1 MVTNIKSKKSNDRDK
16 MNKRL
21 AVAGV
26 VATLGLVAVTGSLL
40 FINLVKGEEYSKIAY
55 NQQMKNKII
64 SPKRGTIYDSKGAVL
79 AQSVSV
85 DTVSINPTLV
95 KYTNNTSVEPEKLA
109 QVLSEIFDLT
119 YEEALEKTQSKKSV
133 EIIAKKVEK
142 EKVTKLQEWMTE
154 NKISTGINI
163 DEDTKRYYP
172 NNNIASNLIGFCGD
186 DNTGLAGLEEKW
198 NDVLTGTAG
207 KIVTAIDTDGKAI
220 SDENEQYVAAEN
232 GSNIYL
238 TIDINIQKIAEKYLS
253 QAVAENE
260 CKKGGTVIIMNPQS
274 GDILAMASNPD
285 YNLNSPRDAEATGL
299 ADTWNTISSQEKT
312 NALFKLWRNKAVS
325 DLYEPGSTFKLITSA
340 IGLEE
345 GKVSTDTANDFTCN
359 IVYYPAPDQPIS
371 CWRTYAAHGAQSLR
385 DALKNSCNPAFMQL
399 GARIGARTSYKYYEA
414 FGLFGTSIGSDIAS
428 VSKPQFYDLNKVGA
442 VELATMSFGQRFSI
456 SPLQLITA
464 VSAICN
470 NGMLVQPRI
479 VKQVENTDTKSID
492 NVETQEIRQ
501 VVSKD
506 TADKVKDMMLSV
518 VESGTGKW
526 AKVDGYQ
533 IGGKSGTSE
542 PIAAK
547 KEEEGY
553 TASFI
558 AISPIENTQ
567 VVCLVILYKP
577 EGAAGHQGG
586 QTAGPVA
593 SQIMSEVL
601 PYLGIPTTDST
612 VETTS
617 SSIAVQDVTD
627 KTITEA
633 KKILKESGFKV
644 SVHSNVDEDTTVVKE
659 QVPKSGIYLE
669 EGSTIYL
676 YTADSSEKGKTTV
689 PNIKGKTVEE
699 ATNILKSKNLNIKVE
714 GTNGIVVSQDPTF
727 DVEVEEGSVVNVV
740 IKEQLKDGQ

>member
-1 MVTNIKSKKSNDRDK
+1 
-16 MNKRL
+16 MNRRL
-21 AVAGV
+21 IITGI
-26 VATLGLVAVTGSLL
+26 VATLGFVVVTGSLV
-40 FINLVKGEEYSKIAY
+40 FINVVKGEEYSKKAY
-55 NQQMKNKII
+55 SQQMKNQII
-64 SPKRGTIYDSKGAVL
+64 SPKRGAILDTNGSVL
-79 AQSVSV
+79 AQSISV
-85 DTVSINPTLV
+85 DTVSINPSSV
-95 KYTNNTSVEPEKLA
+95 KYTNNKTVEPEKLA
-109 QVLSEIFDLT
+109 QIFSEIFDIT
-119 YEEALEKTQSKKSV
+119 YEDALAKAQSKKTV

-142 EKVTKLQEWMTE
+142 EKVTKLQDWIKE
-154 NKISTGINI
+154 NNISTGINI
-163 DEDTKRYYP
+163 DEDTKRSYP
-172 NNNIASNLIGFCGD
+172 NNNLASNLIGFCGD

-198 NDVLTGTAG
+198 NDTLTGTSG
-207 KIVTAIDTDGKAI
+207 KIVTAKANGGEAI

-238 TIDINIQKIAEKYLS
+238 TIDINIQKIAEKYLA
-253 QAVAENE
+253 QAVTENQCE
-260 CKKGGTVIIMNPQS
+260 KGGTVIIMNPQS

-285 YNLNSPRDAEATGL
+285 YNLNQPRDSVATGL
-299 ADTWNTISSQEKT
+299 QSTWDTLSSEDKS
-312 NALFKLWRNKAVS
+312 NALYKLWRNKAVS
-325 DLYEPGSTFKLITSA
+325 DLYEPGSTFKLITSS

-345 GKVSTDTANDFTCN
+345 GKVSTDTNGDFNCN

-385 DALKNSCNPAFMQL
+385 EALQNSCNPAFMQL

-414 FGLFGTSIGSDIAS
+414 FELFSTRIGNTIAS
-428 VSKPQFYDLNKVGA
+428 VSKPQFTELNKVGA

-470 NGMLVQPRI
+470 DGVLVEPRI
-479 VKQVENTDTKSID
+479 VKKVENTDTNSAE
-492 NVETQEIRQ
+492 NLETKEIRQ
-501 VVSKD
+501 VISKD

-518 VESGTGKW
+518 VEKGTGKW
-526 AKVDGYQ
+526 AKVDGYT

-542 PIAAK
+542 PIESK

-567 VVCLVILYKP
+567 VVCLVVLYKP

-601 PYLGIPTTDST
+601 PYLGIPTNDTKA
-612 VETTS
+612 ETTTTNT
-617 SSIAVQDVTD
+617 SIAVQDVTN
-627 KTITEA
+627 KTIAEA
-633 KKILKESGFKV
+633 KKVLKESGFNV
-644 SVHSNVDEDTTVVKE
+644 SVSSSGDENNTLVSE
-659 QVPKSGIYLE
+659 QIPKFGIYLE

-676 YTADSSEKGKTTV
+676 YTSESSSKKTTKV
-689 PNIKGKTVEE
+689 PNIKGKTVAE
-699 ATNILKSKNLNIKVE
+699 ATKILKDKNLNIKVD
-714 GTNGIVVSQDPTF
+714 GDKGIIVSQDPTF
-727 DVEVEEGSVVNVV
+727 DVEVEEGTVINVV

>member
-1 MVTNIKSKKSNDRDK
+1 M
-16 MNKRL
+16 
-21 AVAGV
+21 
-26 VATLGLVAVTGSLL
+26 
-40 FINLVKGEEYSKIAY
+40 FINVVKGEEYSKKAY
-55 NQQMKNKII
+55 SQQMKNQII
-64 SPKRGTIYDSKGAVL
+64 SPKRGAILDANGSVL
-79 AQSVSV
+79 AQSISV
-85 DTVSINPTLV
+85 DTVSINPSSV
-95 KYTNNTSVEPEKLA
+95 KYTNNKTVEPEKLA
-109 QVLSEIFDLT
+109 QIFSEIFDIT
-119 YEEALEKTQSKKSV
+119 YEDALAKAQSKKTV

-142 EKVTKLQEWMTE
+142 EKVTKLQDWIKE
-154 NKISTGINI
+154 NNISTGINI
-163 DEDTKRYYP
+163 DEDTKRSYP
-172 NNNIASNLIGFCGD
+172 NNNLASNLLGFCGD

-198 NDVLTGTAG
+198 NDTLTGTSG
-207 KIVTAIDTDGKAI
+207 KIVTAKANGGEAI

-238 TIDINIQKIAEKYLS
+238 TIDINIQKIAEKYLA
-253 QAVAENE
+253 QAVTENQCE
-260 CKKGGTVIIMNPQS
+260 KGGTVIIMNPQS

-285 YNLNSPRDAEATGL
+285 YNLNQPRDSVATGL
-299 ADTWNTISSQEKT
+299 QSTWDTLSSEDKS
-312 NALFKLWRNKAVS
+312 NALYKLWRNKAVS
-325 DLYEPGSTFKLITSA
+325 DLYEPGSTFKLITSS

-345 GKVSTDTANDFTCN
+345 GKVSTDTNGDFNCN

-385 DALKNSCNPAFMQL
+385 EALQNSCNPAFMQL

-414 FGLFGTSIGSDIAS
+414 FELFSTRIGNTIAS
-428 VSKPQFYDLNKVGA
+428 VSKPQFTELNKVGA

-470 NGMLVQPRI
+470 DGVLVEPRI
-479 VKQVENTDTKSID
+479 VKKVENTDTNS
-492 NVETQEIRQ
+492 VENLETKEIRQ
-501 VVSKD
+501 VISKD

-518 VESGTGKW
+518 VEKGTGKW
-526 AKVDGYQ
+526 AKVDGYT

-542 PIAAK
+542 PIESK

-567 VVCLVILYKP
+567 VVCLVVLYKP

-601 PYLGIPTTDST
+601 PYLGIPTNDTK
-612 VETTS
+612 VETTTTS
-617 SSIAVQDVTD
+617 TSIAVQDVTN
-627 KTITEA
+627 KTIAEA
-633 KKILKESGFKV
+633 KKVLKESGFNV
-644 SVHSNVDEDTTVVKE
+644 SVSSSGDENNTLVSE

-676 YTADSSEKGKTTV
+676 YTSENSNKKTTKV
-689 PNIKGKTVEE
+689 PNIKGKTVAE
-699 ATNILKSKNLNIKVE
+699 ATKILKDKNLNIKVD
-714 GTNGIVVSQDPTF
+714 GDKGIIVSQDPTF
-727 DVEVEEGSVVNVV
+727 DVEVEEGTVINVV

>member
-1 MVTNIKSKKSNDRDK
+1 
-16 MNKRL
+16 MNRRL
-21 AVAGV
+21 VITGI
-26 VATLGLVAVTGSLL
+26 VATIGFTVVTGSLL
-40 FINLVKGEEYSKIAY
+40 FINIVKGEEYSKKAY
-55 NQQMKNKII
+55 SQQMKNQII
-64 SPKRGTIYDSKGAVL
+64 SPKRGAILDTNGSVL
-79 AQSVSV
+79 AQSISV
-85 DTVSINPTLV
+85 DTVSINPSSV
-95 KYTNNTSVEPEKLA
+95 KYTNNKTVEPEKLA
-109 QVLSEIFDLT
+109 QIFSEIFDIT
-119 YEEALEKTQSKKSV
+119 YEDALAKAQSKKTV

-142 EKVTKLQEWMTE
+142 EKVTKLQDWIKE
-154 NKISTGINI
+154 NNISTGINI
-163 DEDTKRYYP
+163 DEDTKRSYP
-172 NNNIASNLIGFCGD
+172 NNNLASNLIGFCGD

-198 NDVLTGTAG
+198 NDTLTGTSG
-207 KIVTAIDTDGKAI
+207 KIVTAKANGGEAI

-238 TIDINIQKIAEKYLS
+238 TIDINIQKIAEKYLA
-253 QAVAENE
+253 QAVTENQCE
-260 CKKGGTVIIMNPQS
+260 KGGTVIIMNPQS

-285 YNLNSPRDAEATGL
+285 YNLNQPRDSVATGL
-299 ADTWNTISSQEKT
+299 QSTWDTLSSEDKS
-312 NALFKLWRNKAVS
+312 NALYKLWRNKAVS
-325 DLYEPGSTFKLITSA
+325 DLYEPGSTFKLITSS

-345 GKVSTDTANDFTCN
+345 GKVSTDTNGDFNCN

-385 DALKNSCNPAFMQL
+385 EALQNSCNPAFMQL

-414 FGLFGTSIGSDIAS
+414 FELFSTRIGNTIAS
-428 VSKPQFYDLNKVGA
+428 VSKPQFTELNKVGA

-470 NGMLVQPRI
+470 DGVLVEPRI
-479 VKQVENTDTKSID
+479 VKKVENTDTNS
-492 NVETQEIRQ
+492 VENLETKEIRQ
-501 VVSKD
+501 VISKD

-518 VESGTGKW
+518 VEKGTGKW
-526 AKVDGYQ
+526 AKVDGYT

-542 PIAAK
+542 PIESK

-567 VVCLVILYKP
+567 VVCLVVLYKP

-601 PYLGIPTTDST
+601 PYLGIPTNDTK
-612 VETTS
+612 VETTTTNT
-617 SSIAVQDVTD
+617 SIAVQDVTN
-627 KTITEA
+627 KTVAEA
-633 KKILKESGFKV
+633 KKVLKESGFNV
-644 SVHSNVDEDTTVVKE
+644 SVSSAGDENNTLVSE

-676 YTADSSEKGKTTV
+676 YTSESSNKKTTKV
-689 PNIKGKTVEE
+689 PNIKGKTVAE
-699 ATNILKSKNLNIKVE
+699 ATKILKDKNLNIKVD
-714 GTNGIVVSQDPTF
+714 GDKGIIVSQDPTF
-727 DVEVEEGSVVNVV
+727 DVEVEEGTVINVV

>member
-1 MVTNIKSKKSNDRDK
+1 
-16 MNKRL
+16 MNRRL
-21 AVAGV
+21 IITGI
-26 VATLGLVAVTGSLL
+26 VATLGFVVVTGSLV
-40 FINLVKGEEYSKIAY
+40 FINAVKGEEYSKKAY
-55 NQQMKNKII
+55 SQQMKNQII
-64 SPKRGTIYDSKGAVL
+64 SPKRGAILDTNGSVL
-79 AQSVSV
+79 AQSISV
-85 DTVSINPTLV
+85 DTVSINPSSV
-95 KYTNNTSVEPEKLA
+95 KYTNNKTVEPEKLA
-109 QVLSEIFDLT
+109 QIFSEIFDIT
-119 YEEALEKTQSKKSV
+119 YEDALAKAQSKKTV

-142 EKVTKLQEWMTE
+142 EKVTKLQDWIKE
-154 NKISTGINI
+154 NNISTGINI
-163 DEDTKRYYP
+163 DEDTKRSYP
-172 NNNIASNLIGFCGD
+172 NNNLASNLIGFCGD

-198 NDVLTGTAG
+198 NDTLTGTSG
-207 KIVTAIDTDGKAI
+207 KIVTAKANGGEAI

-238 TIDINIQKIAEKYLS
+238 TIDINIQKIAEKYLA
-253 QAVAENE
+253 QAVTENQCE
-260 CKKGGTVIIMNPQS
+260 KGGTVIIMNPQS

-285 YNLNSPRDAEATGL
+285 YNLNQPRDSVATGL
-299 ADTWNTISSQEKT
+299 QSTWDTLSSEDKS
-312 NALFKLWRNKAVS
+312 NALYKLWRNKAVS
-325 DLYEPGSTFKLITSA
+325 DLYEPGSTFKLITSS

-345 GKVSTDTANDFTCN
+345 GKVSTDTNGDFNCN

-385 DALKNSCNPAFMQL
+385 EALQNSCNPAFMQL

-414 FGLFGTSIGSDIAS
+414 FELFSTRIGNTIAS
-428 VSKPQFYDLNKVGA
+428 VSKPQFTELNKVGA

-470 NGMLVQPRI
+470 DGVLVEPRI
-479 VKQVENTDTKSID
+479 VKKVENTDTNSAENLEKK
-492 NVETQEIRQ
+492 EIRQ
-501 VVSKD
+501 VISKD

-518 VESGTGKW
+518 VEKGTGKW
-526 AKVDGYQ
+526 AKVDGYT

-542 PIAAK
+542 PIESK

-567 VVCLVILYKP
+567 VVCLVVLYKP

-601 PYLGIPTTDST
+601 PYLGIPTNDTK
-612 VETTS
+612 VETTTTNT
-617 SSIAVQDVTD
+617 SIAVQDVTN
-627 KTITEA
+627 KTIAEA
-633 KKILKESGFKV
+633 KKVLKESGFNV
-644 SVHSNVDEDTTVVKE
+644 SVSSSGDENNTLVSE
-659 QVPKSGIYLE
+659 QIPKSGIYLE

-676 YTADSSEKGKTTV
+676 YTSESSSKKTTKV
-689 PNIKGKTVEE
+689 PNIKGKTVAE
-699 ATNILKSKNLNIKVE
+699 ATKILKDKNLNIKVD
-714 GTNGIVVSQDPTF
+714 GDKGIIVSQDPTF
-727 DVEVEEGSVVNVV
+727 DVEVEEGTVINVV

>member
-1 MVTNIKSKKSNDRDK
+1 
-16 MNKRL
+16 MNRRL
-21 AVAGV
+21 AITGI
-26 VATLGLVAVTGSLL
+26 VATLGFAAVTGSLL
-40 FINLVKGEEYSKIAY
+40 FINIVKGEEYSKKAY
-55 NQQMKNKII
+55 SQQMKNQII
-64 SPKRGTIYDSKGAVL
+64 SPKRGAILDANGSVL
-79 AQSVSV
+79 AQSISV
-85 DTVSINPTLV
+85 DTVSINPSSV
-95 KYTNNTSVEPEKLA
+95 KYTNNKTVEPEKLA
-109 QVLSEIFDLT
+109 QIFSEIFDIT
-119 YEEALEKTQSKKSV
+119 YEDALAKAQSKKSV

-142 EKVTKLQEWMTE
+142 EKVSKLQDWIKE
-154 NKISTGINI
+154 NNISTGINI
-163 DEDTKRYYP
+163 DEDTKRSYP
-172 NNNIASNLIGFCGD
+172 NNNLASNLIGFCGD

-198 NDVLTGTAG
+198 NDTLTGTSG
-207 KIVTAIDTDGKAI
+207 KIVTAKANGGEAI

-238 TIDINIQKIAEKYLS
+238 TIDINIQKIAEKYLA
-253 QAVAENE
+253 QAVTENQCE
-260 CKKGGTVIIMNPQS
+260 KGGTVIIMNPQS

-285 YNLNSPRDAEATGL
+285 YNLNQPRDSAATGL
-299 ADTWNTISSQEKT
+299 QSTWDTLSSEDKS
-312 NALFKLWRNKAVS
+312 NALYKLWRNKAVS
-325 DLYEPGSTFKLITSA
+325 DLYEPGSTFKLITSS

-345 GKVSTDTANDFTCN
+345 GKVSTDTNGDFNCN

-385 DALKNSCNPAFMQL
+385 EALQNSCNPAFMQL
-399 GARIGARTSYKYYEA
+399 GARIGAKTSYKYYEA
-414 FGLFGTSIGSDIAS
+414 FELFSTRIGSTIAS
-428 VSKPQFYDLNKVGA
+428 VSKPQFTELNKVGA

-470 NGMLVQPRI
+470 DGVLVEPRI
-479 VKQVENTDTKSID
+479 VKKVENTDTNS
-492 NVETQEIRQ
+492 VENLETKEIRQ
-501 VVSKD
+501 VISKD

-518 VESGTGKW
+518 VEKGTGKW
-526 AKVDGYQ
+526 AKVDGYT

-542 PIAAK
+542 PIESK

-567 VVCLVILYKP
+567 VVCLVVLYKP

-601 PYLGIPTTDST
+601 PYLGIPTNDTK
-612 VETTS
+612 VETTTTS
-617 SSIAVQDVTD
+617 TSIAVQDVTN
-627 KTITEA
+627 KTVAEA
-633 KKILKESGFKV
+633 KKVLKESGFNV
-644 SVHSNVDEDTTVVKE
+644 SVSSSGDENSTLVSE

-676 YTADSSEKGKTTV
+676 YTSENSNKKTTTV
-689 PNIKGKTVEE
+689 PNIKGKTVAE
-699 ATNILKSKNLNIKVE
+699 ATKILKEKNLNIKVD
-714 GTNGIVVSQDPTF
+714 GDKGIIVSQDPTF
-727 DVEVEEGSVVNVV
+727 DVEVEEGTVINVV

>member
-1 MVTNIKSKKSNDRDK
+1 
-16 MNKRL
+16 MNRRL
-21 AVAGV
+21 VITGII
-26 VATLGLVAVTGSLL
+26 ATIGFTVVTGSLL
-40 FINLVKGEEYSKIAY
+40 FINIVKGEEYSKKAY
-55 NQQMKNKII
+55 SQQMKNQII
-64 SPKRGTIYDSKGAVL
+64 SPKRGAILDTNGSVL
-79 AQSVSV
+79 AQSISV
-85 DTVSINPTLV
+85 DTVSINPSSV
-95 KYTNNTSVEPEKLA
+95 KYTNNKTVEPEKLA
-109 QVLSEIFDLT
+109 QIFSEIFDIT
-119 YEEALEKTQSKKSV
+119 YEDALAKAQSKKTV

-142 EKVTKLQEWMTE
+142 EKVTKLQDWIKE
-154 NKISTGINI
+154 NNISTGINI
-163 DEDTKRYYP
+163 DEDTKRSYP
-172 NNNIASNLIGFCGD
+172 NNNLASNLIGFCGD

-198 NDVLTGTAG
+198 NDTLTGTSG
-207 KIVTAIDTDGKAI
+207 KIVTAKANGGEAI

-238 TIDINIQKIAEKYLS
+238 TIDINIQKIAEKYLA
-253 QAVAENE
+253 QAVTENQCE
-260 CKKGGTVIIMNPQS
+260 KGGTVIIMNPQS

-285 YNLNSPRDAEATGL
+285 YNLNQPRDSVATGL
-299 ADTWNTISSQEKT
+299 QSTWDTLSSEDKS
-312 NALFKLWRNKAVS
+312 NALYKLWRNKAVS
-325 DLYEPGSTFKLITSA
+325 DLYEPGSTFKLITSS

-345 GKVSTDTANDFTCN
+345 GKVSTDTNGDFNCN

-385 DALKNSCNPAFMQL
+385 EALQNSCNPAFMQL

-414 FGLFGTSIGSDIAS
+414 FELFSTRIGNTIAS
-428 VSKPQFYDLNKVGA
+428 VSKPQFTELNKVGA

-470 NGMLVQPRI
+470 DGVLVEPRI
-479 VKQVENTDTKSID
+479 VKKVENTDTNSAE
-492 NVETQEIRQ
+492 NLETKEIRQ
-501 VVSKD
+501 VISKD

-518 VESGTGKW
+518 VEKGTGKW
-526 AKVDGYQ
+526 AKVDGYT

-542 PIAAK
+542 PIESK

-567 VVCLVILYKP
+567 VVCLVVLYKP

-601 PYLGIPTTDST
+601 PYLGIPTNDTK
-612 VETTS
+612 VETTTTNT
-617 SSIAVQDVTD
+617 SIAVQDVTN
-627 KTITEA
+627 KTIAEA
-633 KKILKESGFKV
+633 KKVLKESGFNV
-644 SVHSNVDEDTTVVKE
+644 SVSSSGDENNTLVSE

-676 YTADSSEKGKTTV
+676 YTSESSNKKTTKV
-689 PNIKGKTVEE
+689 PNIKGKTVAE
-699 ATNILKSKNLNIKVE
+699 ATKILKDKNLNIKVD
-714 GTNGIVVSQDPTF
+714 GDKGIIVSQDPTF
-727 DVEVEEGSVVNVV
+727 DVEVEEGTVINVV

>member
-1 MVTNIKSKKSNDRDK
+1 
-16 MNKRL
+16 MNRRL
-21 AVAGV
+21 AITGI
-26 VATLGLVAVTGSLL
+26 VATLGFVVVTGSLV
-40 FINLVKGEEYSKIAY
+40 FINVVKGEEYSKKAY
-55 NQQMKNKII
+55 SQQMKNQII
-64 SPKRGTIYDSKGAVL
+64 SPKRGAILDANGSVL
-79 AQSVSV
+79 AQSISV
-85 DTVSINPTLV
+85 DTVSINPSSV
-95 KYTNNTSVEPEKLA
+95 KYTNNKTVEPEKLA
-109 QVLSEIFDLT
+109 QIFSEIFDIT
-119 YEEALEKTQSKKSV
+119 YEDALAKAQSKKTV

-142 EKVTKLQEWMTE
+142 EKVTKLQDWIKE
-154 NKISTGINI
+154 NNISTGINI
-163 DEDTKRYYP
+163 DEDTKRSYP
-172 NNNIASNLIGFCGD
+172 NNNLASNLLGFCGD

-198 NDVLTGTAG
+198 NDTLTGTSG
-207 KIVTAIDTDGKAI
+207 KIVTAKANGGEAI

-238 TIDINIQKIAEKYLS
+238 TIDINIQKIAEKYLA
-253 QAVAENE
+253 QAVTENQCE
-260 CKKGGTVIIMNPQS
+260 KGGTVIIMNPQS

-285 YNLNSPRDAEATGL
+285 YNLNQPRDSVATGL
-299 ADTWNTISSQEKT
+299 QSTWDTLSSEDKS
-312 NALFKLWRNKAVS
+312 NALYKLWRNKAVS
-325 DLYEPGSTFKLITSA
+325 DLYEPGSTFKLITSS

-345 GKVSTDTANDFTCN
+345 GKVSTDTNGDFNCN

-385 DALKNSCNPAFMQL
+385 EALQNSCNPAFMQL

-414 FGLFGTSIGSDIAS
+414 FELFSTRIGNTIAS
-428 VSKPQFYDLNKVGA
+428 VSKPQFTELNKVGA

-470 NGMLVQPRI
+470 DGVLVEPRI
-479 VKQVENTDTKSID
+479 VKKVENTDTNS
-492 NVETQEIRQ
+492 VENLETKEIRQ
-501 VVSKD
+501 VISKD

-518 VESGTGKW
+518 VEKGTGKW
-526 AKVDGYQ
+526 AKVDGYT

-542 PIAAK
+542 PIESK

-567 VVCLVILYKP
+567 VVCLVVLYKP

-601 PYLGIPTTDST
+601 PYLGIPTNDTK
-612 VETTS
+612 VETTTTNT
-617 SSIAVQDVTD
+617 SIAVQDVTN
-627 KTITEA
+627 KTVAEA
-633 KKILKESGFKV
+633 KKVLKESGFNV
-644 SVHSNVDEDTTVVKE
+644 SVSSSGDENNTLVSE

-676 YTADSSEKGKTTV
+676 YTSENSNKKTTKV
-689 PNIKGKTVEE
+689 PNIKGKTVAE
-699 ATNILKSKNLNIKVE
+699 ATKILKDKNLNIKVD
-714 GTNGIVVSQDPTF
+714 GDKGIIVSQDPTF
-727 DVEVEEGSVVNVV
+727 DVEVEEGTVINVV

>member
-1 MVTNIKSKKSNDRDK
+1 
-16 MNKRL
+16 MNRRL
-21 AVAGV
+21 VITGI
-26 VATLGLVAVTGSLL
+26 VATIGFTVVTGSLL
-40 FINLVKGEEYSKIAY
+40 FINIVKGEEYSKKAY
-55 NQQMKNKII
+55 SQQMKNQII
-64 SPKRGTIYDSKGAVL
+64 SPKRGAILDTNGSVL
-79 AQSVSV
+79 AQSISV
-85 DTVSINPTLV
+85 DTVSINPSSV
-95 KYTNNTSVEPEKLA
+95 KYTNNKTVEPEKLA
-109 QVLSEIFDLT
+109 QIFSEIFDIT
-119 YEEALEKTQSKKSV
+119 YEDALAKAQSKKTV

-142 EKVTKLQEWMTE
+142 EKVTKLQDWIKE
-154 NKISTGINI
+154 NNISTGINI
-163 DEDTKRYYP
+163 DEDTKRSYP
-172 NNNIASNLIGFCGD
+172 NNNLASNLIGFCGD

-198 NDVLTGTAG
+198 NDTLTGTSG
-207 KIVTAIDTDGKAI
+207 KIVTAKANGGEAI

-238 TIDINIQKIAEKYLS
+238 TIDINIQKIAEKYLA
-253 QAVAENE
+253 QAVTENQCE
-260 CKKGGTVIIMNPQS
+260 KGGTVIIMNPQS

-285 YNLNSPRDAEATGL
+285 YNLNQPRDSVATGL
-299 ADTWNTISSQEKT
+299 QSTWDTLSSEDKS
-312 NALFKLWRNKAVS
+312 NALYKLWRNKAVS
-325 DLYEPGSTFKLITSA
+325 DLYEPGSTFKLITSS

-345 GKVSTDTANDFTCN
+345 GKVSTDTNGDFNCN

-385 DALKNSCNPAFMQL
+385 EALQNSCNPAFMQL

-414 FGLFGTSIGSDIAS
+414 FELFSTRIGNTIAS
-428 VSKPQFYDLNKVGA
+428 VSKPQFTELNKVGA

-470 NGMLVQPRI
+470 DGVLVEPRI
-479 VKQVENTDTKSID
+479 VKKVENTDTNSAE
-492 NVETQEIRQ
+492 NLETKEIRQ
-501 VVSKD
+501 VISKD

-518 VESGTGKW
+518 VEKGTGKW
-526 AKVDGYQ
+526 AKVDGYT

-542 PIAAK
+542 PIESK

-567 VVCLVILYKP
+567 VVCLVVLYKP

-601 PYLGIPTTDST
+601 PYLGIPTNDTK
-612 VETTS
+612 VETTTTNT
-617 SSIAVQDVTD
+617 SIAVQDVTN
-627 KTITEA
+627 KTIAEA
-633 KKILKESGFKV
+633 RKVLKESGFNV
-644 SVHSNVDEDTTVVKE
+644 SVSSSGDENNTLVSE

-676 YTADSSEKGKTTV
+676 YTSESSNKKTTKV
-689 PNIKGKTVEE
+689 PNIKGKTVAE
-699 ATNILKSKNLNIKVE
+699 ATKILKDKNLNIKVD
-714 GTNGIVVSQDPTF
+714 GDKGIIVSQDPTF
-727 DVEVEEGSVVNVV
+727 DVEVEEGTVINVV

>member
-1 MVTNIKSKKSNDRDK
+1 
-16 MNKRL
+16 MNRRL
-21 AVAGV
+21 AITGI
-26 VATLGLVAVTGSLL
+26 VATLGFAAVTGSLL
-40 FINLVKGEEYSKIAY
+40 FINIVKGEEYSKKAY
-55 NQQMKNKII
+55 SQQMKNQII
-64 SPKRGTIYDSKGAVL
+64 SPKRGAILDANGSVL
-79 AQSVSV
+79 AQSISV
-85 DTVSINPTLV
+85 DTVSINPSSV
-95 KYTNNTSVEPEKLA
+95 KYTNNKTVEPEKLA
-109 QVLSEIFDLT
+109 QIFSEIFDIT
-119 YEEALEKTQSKKSV
+119 YEDALAKAQSKKTV

-142 EKVTKLQEWMTE
+142 EKVSKLQDWIKE
-154 NKISTGINI
+154 NNISTGINI
-163 DEDTKRYYP
+163 DEDTKRSYP
-172 NNNIASNLIGFCGD
+172 NNNLASNLIGFCGD

-198 NDVLTGTAG
+198 NDTLTGTSG
-207 KIVTAIDTDGKAI
+207 KIVTAKANGGEAI

-238 TIDINIQKIAEKYLS
+238 TIDINIQKIAEKYLA
-253 QAVAENE
+253 QAVTENQCE
-260 CKKGGTVIIMNPQS
+260 KGGTVIIMNPQS

-285 YNLNSPRDAEATGL
+285 YNLNQPRDSAATGL
-299 ADTWNTISSQEKT
+299 QSTWDTLSSEDKS
-312 NALFKLWRNKAVS
+312 NALYKLWRNKAVS
-325 DLYEPGSTFKLITSA
+325 DLYEPGSTFKLITSS

-345 GKVSTDTANDFTCN
+345 GKVSTDTNGDFNCN

-385 DALKNSCNPAFMQL
+385 EALQNSCNPAFMQL
-399 GARIGARTSYKYYEA
+399 GARIGAKTSYKYYEA
-414 FGLFGTSIGSDIAS
+414 FELFSTRIGSTIAS
-428 VSKPQFYDLNKVGA
+428 VSKPQFTELNKVGA

-470 NGMLVQPRI
+470 DGVLVEPRI
-479 VKQVENTDTKSID
+479 VKKVENTDTNS
-492 NVETQEIRQ
+492 VENLETKEIRQ
-501 VVSKD
+501 VISKD

-518 VESGTGKW
+518 VEKGTGKW
-526 AKVDGYQ
+526 AKVDGYT

-542 PIAAK
+542 PIESK

-567 VVCLVILYKP
+567 VVCLVVLYKP

-601 PYLGIPTTDST
+601 PYLGIPTNDTK
-612 VETTS
+612 VETTTTS
-617 SSIAVQDVTD
+617 TSIAVQDVTN
-627 KTITEA
+627 KTVAEA
-633 KKILKESGFKV
+633 KKILKESGFNV
-644 SVHSNVDEDTTVVKE
+644 SVSSSGDENSTLVSE

-676 YTADSSEKGKTTV
+676 YTSENSNKKTTTV
-689 PNIKGKTVEE
+689 PNIKGKTVAE
-699 ATNILKSKNLNIKVE
+699 ATKILKEKNLNIKVD
-714 GTNGIVVSQDPTF
+714 GDKGIIVSQDPTF
-727 DVEVEEGSVVNVV
+727 DVEVEEGTVINVV

>member
-1 MVTNIKSKKSNDRDK
+1 
-16 MNKRL
+16 MNRRL
-21 AVAGV
+21 IITGI
-26 VATLGLVAVTGSLL
+26 VATLGFVVVTGSLV
-40 FINLVKGEEYSKIAY
+40 FINVVKGEEYSKKAY
-55 NQQMKNKII
+55 SQQMKNQII
-64 SPKRGTIYDSKGAVL
+64 SPKRGAILDTNGSVL
-79 AQSVSV
+79 AQSISV
-85 DTVSINPTLV
+85 DTVSINPSSV
-95 KYTNNTSVEPEKLA
+95 KYTNNKTVEPEKLA
-109 QVLSEIFDLT
+109 QIFSEIFDIT
-119 YEEALEKTQSKKSV
+119 YEDALAKAQSKKTV

-142 EKVTKLQEWMTE
+142 EKVTKLQDWIKE
-154 NKISTGINI
+154 NNISTGINI
-163 DEDTKRYYP
+163 DEDTKRSYP
-172 NNNIASNLIGFCGD
+172 NNNLASNLIGFCGD

-198 NDVLTGTAG
+198 NDTLTGTSG
-207 KIVTAIDTDGKAI
+207 KIVTAKANGGEAI

-238 TIDINIQKIAEKYLS
+238 TIDINIQKIAEKYLA
-253 QAVAENE
+253 QAVTENQCE
-260 CKKGGTVIIMNPQS
+260 KGGTVIIMNPQS

-285 YNLNSPRDAEATGL
+285 YNLNQPRDSVATGL
-299 ADTWNTISSQEKT
+299 QSTWDTLSSEDKS
-312 NALFKLWRNKAVS
+312 NALYKLWRNKAVS
-325 DLYEPGSTFKLITSA
+325 DLYEPGSTFKLITSS

-345 GKVSTDTANDFTCN
+345 GKVSTDTNGDFNCN

-385 DALKNSCNPAFMQL
+385 EALQNSCNPAFMQL

-414 FGLFGTSIGSDIAS
+414 FELFSTRIGNTIAS
-428 VSKPQFYDLNKVGA
+428 VSKPQFTELNKVGA

-470 NGMLVQPRI
+470 DGVLVEPRI
-479 VKQVENTDTKSID
+479 VKKVENTDTNSAE
-492 NVETQEIRQ
+492 NLETKEIRQ
-501 VVSKD
+501 VISKD

-518 VESGTGKW
+518 VEKGTGKW
-526 AKVDGYQ
+526 AKVDGYT

-542 PIAAK
+542 PIESK

-567 VVCLVILYKP
+567 VVCLVVLYKP

-601 PYLGIPTTDST
+601 PYLGIPTNDTKA
-612 VETTS
+612 ETTTTNT
-617 SSIAVQDVTD
+617 SIAVQDVTN
-627 KTITEA
+627 KTIAEA
-633 KKILKESGFKV
+633 KKVLKESGFNV
-644 SVHSNVDEDTTVVKE
+644 SVSSSGDENNTLVSE
-659 QVPKSGIYLE
+659 QIPKFGIYLE

-676 YTADSSEKGKTTV
+676 YTSESSSKKTTKV
-689 PNIKGKTVEE
+689 PNIKGKTVAE
-699 ATNILKSKNLNIKVE
+699 AIKILKDKNLNIKVD
-714 GTNGIVVSQDPTF
+714 GDKGIIVSQDPTF
-727 DVEVEEGSVVNVV
+727 DVEVEEGTVINVV

>member
-1 MVTNIKSKKSNDRDK
+1 
-16 MNKRL
+16 MNRRL
-21 AVAGV
+21 IITGII
-26 VATLGLVAVTGSLL
+26 ATLGFVVVTGSLV
-40 FINLVKGEEYSKIAY
+40 FINVVKGEEYSKKAY
-55 NQQMKNKII
+55 SQQMKNQII
-64 SPKRGTIYDSKGAVL
+64 SPKRGAILDTNGSVL
-79 AQSVSV
+79 AQSISV
-85 DTVSINPTLV
+85 DTVSINPSSV
-95 KYTNNTSVEPEKLA
+95 KYTNNKTVEPEKLA
-109 QVLSEIFDLT
+109 QIFSEIFDIT
-119 YEEALEKTQSKKSV
+119 YEDALAKAQSKKTV

-142 EKVTKLQEWMTE
+142 EKVTKLQDWIKE
-154 NKISTGINI
+154 NNISTGINI
-163 DEDTKRYYP
+163 DEDTKRSYP
-172 NNNIASNLIGFCGD
+172 NNNLASNLIGFCGD

-198 NDVLTGTAG
+198 NDTLTGTSG
-207 KIVTAIDTDGKAI
+207 KIVTAKANGGEAI

-238 TIDINIQKIAEKYLS
+238 TIDINIQKIAEKYLA
-253 QAVAENE
+253 QAVTENQCE
-260 CKKGGTVIIMNPQS
+260 KGGTVIIMNPQS

-285 YNLNSPRDAEATGL
+285 YNLNQPRDSVATGL
-299 ADTWNTISSQEKT
+299 QSTWDTLSSEDKS
-312 NALFKLWRNKAVS
+312 NALYKLWRNKAVS
-325 DLYEPGSTFKLITSA
+325 DLYEPGSTFKLITSS

-345 GKVSTDTANDFTCN
+345 GKVSTDTNGDFNCN

-385 DALKNSCNPAFMQL
+385 EALQNSCNPAFMQL

-414 FGLFGTSIGSDIAS
+414 FELFSTRIGNTIAS
-428 VSKPQFYDLNKVGA
+428 VSKPQFTELNKVGA

-470 NGMLVQPRI
+470 DGVLVEPRI
-479 VKQVENTDTKSID
+479 VKKVENTDTNSAE
-492 NVETQEIRQ
+492 NLETKEIRQ
-501 VVSKD
+501 VISKD

-518 VESGTGKW
+518 VEKGTGKW
-526 AKVDGYQ
+526 AKVDGYT

-542 PIAAK
+542 PIESK

-567 VVCLVILYKP
+567 VVCLVVLYKP

-601 PYLGIPTTDST
+601 PYLGIPTNDTK
-612 VETTS
+612 VETTTTNT
-617 SSIAVQDVTD
+617 SIAVQDVTN
-627 KTITEA
+627 KTIAEA
-633 KKILKESGFKV
+633 KKVLKESGFNV
-644 SVHSNVDEDTTVVKE
+644 SVSSSGDENNTLVSE
-659 QVPKSGIYLE
+659 QIPKSGIYLE

-676 YTADSSEKGKTTV
+676 YTSESSSKKTTKV
-689 PNIKGKTVEE
+689 PNIKGKTVAE
-699 ATNILKSKNLNIKVE
+699 ATKILKDKNLNIKVD
-714 GTNGIVVSQDPTF
+714 GDKGIIVSQDPTF
-727 DVEVEEGSVVNVV
+727 DVEVEEGTVINVV

>member
-1 MVTNIKSKKSNDRDK
+1 
-16 MNKRL
+16 MNRRL
-21 AVAGV
+21 IITGI
-26 VATLGLVAVTGSLL
+26 VATLGFVVVTGSLV
-40 FINLVKGEEYSKIAY
+40 FINVVKGEEYSKKAY
-55 NQQMKNKII
+55 SQQMKNQII
-64 SPKRGTIYDSKGAVL
+64 SPKRGAILDTNGSVL
-79 AQSVSV
+79 AQSISV
-85 DTVSINPTLV
+85 DTVSINPSSI
-95 KYTNNTSVEPEKLA
+95 KYTNNKTVEPEKLA
-109 QVLSEIFDLT
+109 QIFSEIFDIT
-119 YEEALEKTQSKKSV
+119 YEDALAKAQSKKTV

-142 EKVTKLQEWMTE
+142 EKVTKLQDWIKE
-154 NKISTGINI
+154 NNISTGINI
-163 DEDTKRYYP
+163 DEDTKRSYP
-172 NNNIASNLIGFCGD
+172 NNNLASNLIGFCGD

-198 NDVLTGTAG
+198 NDTLTGTSG
-207 KIVTAIDTDGKAI
+207 KIVTAKANGGEAI

-238 TIDINIQKIAEKYLS
+238 TIDINIQKIAEKYLA
-253 QAVAENE
+253 QAVTENQCE
-260 CKKGGTVIIMNPQS
+260 KGGTVIIMNPQS

-285 YNLNSPRDAEATGL
+285 YNLNQPRDSVATGL
-299 ADTWNTISSQEKT
+299 QSTWDTLSSEDKS
-312 NALFKLWRNKAVS
+312 NALYKLWRNKAVS
-325 DLYEPGSTFKLITSA
+325 DLYEPGSTFKLITSS

-345 GKVSTDTANDFTCN
+345 GKVSTDTNGDFNCN

-385 DALKNSCNPAFMQL
+385 EALQNSCNPAFMQL

-414 FGLFGTSIGSDIAS
+414 FELFSTRIGNTIAS
-428 VSKPQFYDLNKVGA
+428 VSKPQFTELNKVGA

-470 NGMLVQPRI
+470 DGVLVEPRI
-479 VKQVENTDTKSID
+479 VKKVENTDTNSAE
-492 NVETQEIRQ
+492 NLETKEIRQ
-501 VVSKD
+501 VISKD

-518 VESGTGKW
+518 VEKGTGKW
-526 AKVDGYQ
+526 AKVDGYT

-542 PIAAK
+542 PIESK

-567 VVCLVILYKP
+567 VVCLVVLYKP

-601 PYLGIPTTDST
+601 PYLGIPTNDTK
-612 VETTS
+612 VETTTTNT
-617 SSIAVQDVTD
+617 SIAVQDVTN
-627 KTITEA
+627 KTIAEA
-633 KKILKESGFKV
+633 KKVLKESGFNV
-644 SVHSNVDEDTTVVKE
+644 SVSSSGDENNTLVSE
-659 QVPKSGIYLE
+659 QIPKSGIYLE

-676 YTADSSEKGKTTV
+676 YTSESSSKKTTKV
-689 PNIKGKTVEE
+689 PNIKGKTVAE
-699 ATNILKSKNLNIKVE
+699 ATKILKDKNLNIKVD
-714 GTNGIVVSQDPTF
+714 GDKGIIVSQDPTF
-727 DVEVEEGSVVNVV
+727 DVEVEEGTVINVV

>member
-1 MVTNIKSKKSNDRDK
+1 
-16 MNKRL
+16 MNRRL
-21 AVAGV
+21 VITGI
-26 VATLGLVAVTGSLL
+26 VATIGFTVVTGSLL
-40 FINLVKGEEYSKIAY
+40 FINIVKGEEYSKKAY
-55 NQQMKNKII
+55 SQQMKNQII
-64 SPKRGTIYDSKGAVL
+64 SPKRGAILDTNGSVL
-79 AQSVSV
+79 AQSISV
-85 DTVSINPTLV
+85 DTVSINPSSV
-95 KYTNNTSVEPEKLA
+95 KYTNNKTVEPEKLA
-109 QVLSEIFDLT
+109 QIFSEIFDIT
-119 YEEALEKTQSKKSV
+119 YEDALAKAQSKKTV

-142 EKVTKLQEWMTE
+142 EKVTKLQDWIKE
-154 NKISTGINI
+154 NNISTGINI
-163 DEDTKRYYP
+163 DEDTKRSYP
-172 NNNIASNLIGFCGD
+172 NNNLASNLIGFCGD

-198 NDVLTGTAG
+198 NDTLTGTSG
-207 KIVTAIDTDGKAI
+207 KIVTAKANGGEAI

-238 TIDINIQKIAEKYLS
+238 TIDINIQKIAEKYLA
-253 QAVAENE
+253 QAVTENQCE
-260 CKKGGTVIIMNPQS
+260 KGGTVIIMNPQS

-285 YNLNSPRDAEATGL
+285 YNLNQPRDSVATGL
-299 ADTWNTISSQEKT
+299 QSTWDTLSSEDKS
-312 NALFKLWRNKAVS
+312 NALYKLWRNKAVS
-325 DLYEPGSTFKLITSA
+325 DLYEPGSTFKLITSS

-345 GKVSTDTANDFTCN
+345 GKVSTDTNGDFNCN

-385 DALKNSCNPAFMQL
+385 EALQNSCNPAFMQL

-414 FGLFGTSIGSDIAS
+414 FELFSTRIGNTIAS
-428 VSKPQFYDLNKVGA
+428 VSKPQFTELNKVGA

-470 NGMLVQPRI
+470 DGVLVEPRI
-479 VKQVENTDTKSID
+479 VKKVENTDTNSAE
-492 NVETQEIRQ
+492 NLETKEIRQ
-501 VVSKD
+501 VISKD

-518 VESGTGKW
+518 VEKGTGKW
-526 AKVDGYQ
+526 AKVDGYT

-542 PIAAK
+542 PIESK

-567 VVCLVILYKP
+567 VVCLVVLYKP

-601 PYLGIPTTDST
+601 PYLGIPTNDTK
-612 VETTS
+612 VETTTTNT
-617 SSIAVQDVTD
+617 SIAVQDVTN
-627 KTITEA
+627 KTIAEA
-633 KKILKESGFKV
+633 KKVLKESGFNV
-644 SVHSNVDEDTTVVKE
+644 SVSSSGDENNTLVSE

-676 YTADSSEKGKTTV
+676 YTSESSNKKTTKV
-689 PNIKGKTVEE
+689 PNIKGKTVAE
-699 ATNILKSKNLNIKVE
+699 ATKILKDKNLNIKVD
-714 GTNGIVVSQDPTF
+714 GDKGIIVSQDPTF
-727 DVEVEEGSVVNVV
+727 DVEVEEGTVINVV

>member
-1 MVTNIKSKKSNDRDK
+1 
-16 MNKRL
+16 MNRRL
-21 AVAGV
+21 VITGII
-26 VATLGLVAVTGSLL
+26 ATIGFTVVTGSLL
-40 FINLVKGEEYSKIAY
+40 FINIVKGEEYSKKAY
-55 NQQMKNKII
+55 SQQMKNQII
-64 SPKRGTIYDSKGAVL
+64 SPKRGAILDTNGSVL
-79 AQSVSV
+79 AQSISV
-85 DTVSINPTLV
+85 DTVSINPSSV
-95 KYTNNTSVEPEKLA
+95 KYTNNKTVEPEKLA
-109 QVLSEIFDLT
+109 QIFSEIFDIT
-119 YEEALEKTQSKKSV
+119 YEDALAKAQSKKTV

-142 EKVTKLQEWMTE
+142 EKVTKLQDWIKE
-154 NKISTGINI
+154 NNISTGINI
-163 DEDTKRYYP
+163 DEDTKRSYP
-172 NNNIASNLIGFCGD
+172 NNNLASNLIGFCGD

-198 NDVLTGTAG
+198 NDTLTGTSG
-207 KIVTAIDTDGKAI
+207 KIVTAKANGGEAI

-238 TIDINIQKIAEKYLS
+238 TIDINIQKIAEKYLA
-253 QAVAENE
+253 QAVTENQCE
-260 CKKGGTVIIMNPQS
+260 KGGTVIIMNPQS

-285 YNLNSPRDAEATGL
+285 YNLNQPRDSVATGL
-299 ADTWNTISSQEKT
+299 QSTWDTLSSEDKS
-312 NALFKLWRNKAVS
+312 NALYKLWRNKAVS
-325 DLYEPGSTFKLITSA
+325 DLYEPGSTFKLITSS

-345 GKVSTDTANDFTCN
+345 GKVSTDTNGDFNCN

-385 DALKNSCNPAFMQL
+385 EALQNSCNPAFMQL

-414 FGLFGTSIGSDIAS
+414 FELFSTRIGNTIAS
-428 VSKPQFYDLNKVGA
+428 VSKPQFTELNKVGA

-470 NGMLVQPRI
+470 DGVLVEPRI
-479 VKQVENTDTKSID
+479 VKKVENTDTNSAE
-492 NVETQEIRQ
+492 NLETKEIRQ
-501 VVSKD
+501 VISKD

-518 VESGTGKW
+518 VEKGTGKW
-526 AKVDGYQ
+526 AKVDGYT

-542 PIAAK
+542 PIESK

-567 VVCLVILYKP
+567 VVCLVVLYKP

-601 PYLGIPTTDST
+601 PYLGIPTNDTKA
-612 VETTS
+612 ETTTTNT
-617 SSIAVQDVTD
+617 SIAVQDVTN
-627 KTITEA
+627 KTIAEA
-633 KKILKESGFKV
+633 KKVLKESGFNV
-644 SVHSNVDEDTTVVKE
+644 SVSSSGDENNTLVSE

-676 YTADSSEKGKTTV
+676 YTSESSNKKTTKV
-689 PNIKGKTVEE
+689 PNIKGKTVAE
-699 ATNILKSKNLNIKVE
+699 ATKILKDKNLNIKVD
-714 GTNGIVVSQDPTF
+714 GDKGIIVSQDPTF
-727 DVEVEEGSVVNVV
+727 DVEVEEGTVINVV

>member
-1 MVTNIKSKKSNDRDK
+1 
-16 MNKRL
+16 MNRRL
-21 AVAGV
+21 AITGII
-26 VATLGLVAVTGSLL
+26 ATLGFVVVTGSLV
-40 FINLVKGEEYSKIAY
+40 FINVVKGEEYSKKAY
-55 NQQMKNKII
+55 SQQMKNQII
-64 SPKRGTIYDSKGAVL
+64 SPKRGAILDANGSVL
-79 AQSVSV
+79 AQSISV
-85 DTVSINPTLV
+85 DTVSINPSSV
-95 KYTNNTSVEPEKLA
+95 KYTNNKTVEPEKLA
-109 QVLSEIFDLT
+109 QIFSEIFDIT
-119 YEEALEKTQSKKSV
+119 YEDALAKAQSKKTV

-142 EKVTKLQEWMTE
+142 EQVTKLQDWIKE
-154 NKISTGINI
+154 NNISTGINI
-163 DEDTKRYYP
+163 DEDTKRSYP
-172 NNNIASNLIGFCGD
+172 NNNLASNLIGFCGD

-198 NDVLTGTAG
+198 NDTLTGTSG
-207 KIVTAIDTDGKAI
+207 KIVTAKANGGEAI

-238 TIDINIQKIAEKYLS
+238 TIDINIQKIAEKYLA
-253 QAVAENE
+253 QAVTENQCE
-260 CKKGGTVIIMNPQS
+260 KGGTVIIMNPQS

-285 YNLNSPRDAEATGL
+285 YNLNQPRDSVATGL
-299 ADTWNTISSQEKT
+299 QSTWDTLSSEDKS
-312 NALFKLWRNKAVS
+312 NALYKLWRNKAVS
-325 DLYEPGSTFKLITSA
+325 DLYEPGSTFKLITSS

-345 GKVSTDTANDFTCN
+345 GKVSTDTNGDFNCN

-385 DALKNSCNPAFMQL
+385 EALQNSCNPAFMQL

-414 FGLFGTSIGSDIAS
+414 FELFSTRIGNTIAS
-428 VSKPQFYDLNKVGA
+428 VSKPQFTELNKVGA

-470 NGMLVQPRI
+470 DGVLVEPRI
-479 VKQVENTDTKSID
+479 VKKVENTDTSS
-492 NVETQEIRQ
+492 VENLETKEIRQ
-501 VVSKD
+501 VISKD

-518 VESGTGKW
+518 VEKGTGKW
-526 AKVDGYQ
+526 AKVDGYT

-542 PIAAK
+542 PIESK

-567 VVCLVILYKP
+567 VVCLVVLYKP

-601 PYLGIPTTDST
+601 PYLGIPTNDTK
-612 VETTS
+612 VETTTTNT
-617 SSIAVQDVTD
+617 SIAVQDVTN
-627 KTITEA
+627 KTVAEA
-633 KKILKESGFKV
+633 KKVLKESGFNV
-644 SVHSNVDEDTTVVKE
+644 SVSSSSDENNTLVSE

-676 YTADSSEKGKTTV
+676 YTSESSSKKTTKV
-689 PNIKGKTVEE
+689 PNIKGKTVAE
-699 ATNILKSKNLNIKVE
+699 ATKILKDKNLNIKVD
-714 GTNGIVVSQDPTF
+714 GDKGIIVSQDPTF
-727 DVEVEEGSVVNVV
+727 DVEVEEGTVINVV